1 MKITKED
8 IDALN
13 SVVKIDISA
22 DDYQEKVDTQLKDYR
37 KKANIPGF
45 RKGHVPMSLVKKQ
58 YGKSVMIDEVNKL
71 LQESLNKFLTE
82 EKLDVLG
89 NPLPKMD
96 EDFSWEGDD
105 FSFEFELGLAPDFE
119 VNLKPK
125 KAITAYQIVADEK
138 MIDTQVDNIRE
149 QYGKLVTQSEIE
161 SNSNVTGMFTNEE
174 KEIEKK
180 STFKMEKIKGKT
192 NQKKLIGLKAGDQVE
207 LKSKGLFTD
216 DHLLMNVLG
225 ITHDEAHDLNVPL
238 TLKVEEISKTELA
251 DLNQDLFDK
260 IFGAGLVKEEAEFRT
275 KLKEDAEK
283 QFASQAD
290 QQLLNAVTESL
301 IENTDFEL
309 PAEFLKKWLAVSGEK
324 PMTPEQAGEEYDR
337 SEKGLRYQLIE
348 SKLMQNHKELQYNF
362 EDLKEYTKGFVKLQM
377 SQFGDNQIGDKELD
391 DIVMRV
397 LSNQEEVKRL
407 SDQLKNERLLKF
419 FRDNVK
425 LKSKEVTYEDF
436 IKEVYK

>member
-13 SVVKIDISA
+13 SVVKIDISTN
-22 DDYQEKVDTQLKDYR
+22 DYKDKVDSQLKDYR

-71 LQESLNKFLTE
+71 LQESLNKFLVE

-89 NPLPKMD
+89 NPLPKMQ
-96 EDFSWEGDD
+96 EDFSWDGDD
-105 FSFEFELGLAPDFE
+105 FSFEFELGLAPEFE
-119 VNLKPK
+119 LNLNPK
-125 KAITAYQIVADEK
+125 KAITSYKIVADKK
-138 MIDTQVDNIRE
+138 MIDTQIENIRE
-149 QYGKLVTQSEIE
+149 QYGKLITQAEVE
-161 SNSNVTGMFTNEE
+161 ENSNVTGTFRNEE

-180 STFKMEKIKGKT
+180 STFKMDKIKGKS
-192 NQKKLIGLKAGDQVE
+192 NLKKLIGLKAGDSAE
-207 LKSKGLFTD
+207 LKSKGLFED
-216 DHLLMNVLG
+216 DHLLVNLLG
-225 ITHDEAHDLNVPL
+225 VSHDEAHDLDVPL
-238 TLKVEEISKTELA
+238 TLTIDEITKTELA
-251 DLNQDLFDK
+251 ELNQEMYDK
-260 IFGAGLVKEEAEFRT
+260 IFGADLVKSEAEFRT
-275 KLKEDAEK
+275 RLKEDAEK

-301 IENTDFEL
+301 IENTKFDL

-348 SKLMQNHKELQYNF
+348 SKLMQENKELQYNF
-362 EDLKEYTKGFVKLQM
+362 EDLKEYTKGFVKAQM
-377 SQFGDNQIGDKELD
+377 AQFGDNQIGEKELD

-397 LSNQEEVKRL
+397 MSNQDEVKRL
-407 SDQLKNERLLKF
+407 SDQLKTEKLLNF
-419 FRDNVK
+419 FKENMK

>member
-22 DDYQEKVDTQLKDYR
+22 DDYMEKVDTQLKDYR

-301 IENTDFEL
+301 IENTEFEL

>member
-89 NPLPKMD
+89 NPLPKMN

-119 VNLKPK
+119 VNLNPK
-125 KAITAYQIVADEK
+125 KAITAYEIIADKK
-138 MIDTQVDNIRE
+138 MIDTQVENIRE
-149 QYGKLVTQSEIE
+149 QYGKLVSQPEID
-161 SNSNVTGMFTNEE
+161 SNSNVTGTFTNEE

-180 STFKMEKIKGKT
+180 STFKMDKVKGKA
-192 NQKKLIGLKAGDQVE
+192 NQKKLIGLKVGDQVE

-238 TLKVEEISKTELA
+238 TLAIDEVNKTELA
-251 DLNQDLFDK
+251 ELNQELFDK
-260 IFGAGLVKEEAEFRT
+260 IFGADMVKEEAEFRK

-290 QQLLNAVTESL
+290 QQFLNAVTESL
-301 IENTDFEL
+301 IENTKFDL

-362 EDLKEYTKGFVKLQM
+362 EDLREYTKGFVKLQM

-397 LSNQEEVKRL
+397 LSNQDEVKRL
-407 SDQLKNERLLKF
+407 SDQLKNEKLLKF
-419 FRDNVK
+419 FRENVK
-425 LKSKEVTYEDF
+425 VKSKEVTYEDF

>member
-22 DDYQEKVDTQLKDYR
+22 DDYQKKVDTQLKDYR

-105 FSFEFELGLAPDFE
+105 FTFEFELGLAPEFE

-125 KAITAYQIVADEK
+125 KAITAYEIVADKK
-138 MIDTQVDNIRE
+138 MIDSQVENIRE

-161 SNSNVTGMFTNEE
+161 PNSNVTATFTNEE

-180 STFKMEKIKGKT
+180 SSFKMDKIKGKA
-192 NQKKLIGLKAGDQVE
+192 NQKKLIGLKVGDQVE

-238 TLKVEEISKTELA
+238 TLKIDEVSKTELA
-251 DLNQDLFDK
+251 ELNQELFDK
-260 IFGAGLVKEEAEFRT
+260 IFGADMVKEEAEFRT

-290 QQLLNAVTESL
+290 QQFLNAVTESL
-301 IENTDFEL
+301 IENTKFEL

-324 PMTPEQAGEEYDR
+324 PMTPEQAKDEYER

-348 SKLMQNHKELQYNF
+348 SKLMQDHKELQYNF
-362 EDLKEYTKGFVKLQM
+362 EDLKEYTKGFVKQQM

-397 LSNQEEVKRL
+397 LSNQEEVRRL
-407 SDQLKNERLLKF
+407 SDQLKNEKLLKF
-419 FRDNVK
+419 FRENVK
-425 LKSKEVTYEDF
+425 MKNKEVTYEDF

>member
-13 SVVKIDISA
+13 SVVKIDITTE
-22 DDYQEKVDTQLKDYR
+22 DYQDKVDSQLKDYR

-71 LQESLNKFLTE
+71 LQESLNKFLVE

-89 NPLPKMD
+89 NPLPKMQ
-96 EDFSWEGDD
+96 EDFSWEGDN
-105 FSFEFELGLAPDFE
+105 FSFEFELGLAPEFE
-119 VNLKPK
+119 VNLSPK
-125 KAITAYQIVADEK
+125 KAITSYKIVADDK
-138 MIDTQVDNIRE
+138 MIDGQIENIRE
-149 QYGKLVTQSEIE
+149 QYGKLVSQEKIDE
-161 SNSNVTGMFTNEE
+161 NSNVTGTFRNEE
-174 KEIEKK
+174 RGIDKK
-180 STFKMEKIKGKT
+180 STFKMDKINGKS
-192 NQKKLIGLKAGDQVE
+192 NAKKLVGLKAGDSVE
-207 LKSKGLFTD
+207 LKSKKLFED
-216 DHLLMNVLG
+216 DHQLMNLLG
-225 ITHDEAHDLNVPL
+225 ISHDEAHDLDIPL
-238 TLKVEEISKTELA
+238 TLEINEVNKTELA
-251 DLNQDLFDK
+251 EMNQELFDK
-260 IFGAGLVKEEAEFRT
+260 IFGADLVKSEADFRS

-290 QQLLNAVTESL
+290 QQLLNTITESL
-301 IENTDFEL
+301 IENTAFDL
-309 PAEFLKKWLAVSGEK
+309 PSEFLKKWLAVSGEK
-324 PMTPEQAGEEYDR
+324 PMTPEQAGEEYER

-362 EDLKEYTKGFVKLQM
+362 EDLKEYTKGFVKAQM
-377 SQFGDNQIGDKELD
+377 AQFGDSQIGDKELD

-407 SDQLKNERLLKF
+407 SDQLRTEKLLGF
-419 FRDNVK
+419 FKENMK
-425 LKSKEVTYEDF
+425 LKTKEVTYEDF

>member
-13 SVVKIDISA
+13 SVVKIDITA
-22 DDYQEKVDTQLKDYR
+22 NDYQEKVDTQLHDYR

-71 LQESLNKFLTE
+71 LQESLNKFLVE

-89 NPLPKMD
+89 NPLPKMKENFSWD
-96 EDFSWEGDD
+96 EDQFT
-105 FSFEFELGLAPDFE
+105 FEFELGLAPDFE

-125 KAITAYQIVADEK
+125 KAITAYKIIADKK
-138 MIDTQVDNIRE
+138 MINTQIDNIRE
-149 QYGKLVTQSEIE
+149 QYGKLITQAAVEE
-161 SNSNVTGMFTNEE
+161 NSNVTGTFVNEE

-180 STFKMEKIKGKT
+180 STFKLEKIKGKA
-192 NQKKLIGLKAGDQVE
+192 NLKKFVGAKTGDTIE

-216 DHLLMNVLG
+216 DHMLMNVLG
-225 ITHDEAHDLNVPL
+225 LSHDDAHDFDADLAF
-238 TLKVEEISKTELA
+238 TIEEITQTELA
-251 DLNQDLFDK
+251 ELNQDLFDK
-260 IFGAGLVKEEAEFRT
+260 IFGAGLVKSEDEFRNR
-275 KLKEDAEK
+275 LKEDAEK
-283 QFASQAD
+283 QFGSQSD

-301 IENTDFEL
+301 IENTKFDL

-324 PMTPEQAGEEYDR
+324 PMTAEQAGEEYER

-348 SKLMQNHKELQYNF
+348 GKLMTEHKLQITYD
-362 EDLKEYTKGFVKLQM
+362 DLKDYTKGFVRAQM
-377 SQFGDNQIGDKELD
+377 AQFGDNKIEDKELD
-391 DIVMRV
+391 DIVNRV
-397 LSNQEEVKRL
+397 LSNQEEVRRL
-407 SDQLKNERLLKF
+407 SDQLKNEKLLKF
-419 FRDNVK
+419 FKENIK
-425 LKSKEVTYEDF
+425 LKTKEVTYEDF

>member
-22 DDYQEKVDTQLKDYR
+22 DDYQEKVDTQLQDYR

-96 EDFSWEGDD
+96 DDFSWEGND

-119 VNLKPK
+119 VNLNPK
-125 KAITAYQIVADEK
+125 KAITAYEIVADKK
-138 MIDTQVDNIRE
+138 MIDSQVENIQE
-149 QYGKLVTQSEIE
+149 QYGKIVSQSEVE
-161 SNSNVTGMFTNEE
+161 SNSNVTGTFTNEE

-180 STFKMEKIKGKT
+180 STFKLDKIKGKA

-207 LKSKGLFTD
+207 LKSKGLFSD
-216 DHLLMNVLG
+216 EHMLMNVLG
-225 ITHDEAHDLNVPL
+225 ITHEEAHDLNVPL
-238 TLKVEEISKTELA
+238 TLKIEEVNKTELA
-251 DLNQDLFDK
+251 ELNQELFDK
-260 IFGAGLVKEEAEFRT
+260 IFGADMVKEEAEFRT

-283 QFASQAD
+283 QFGSQAD
-290 QQLLNAVTESL
+290 QQFLNAVTESL
-301 IENTDFEL
+301 IENTKFEL

-324 PMTPEQAGEEYDR
+324 PMTAEQAKEEYER

-362 EDLKEYTKGFVKLQM
+362 EDLKEYTKGFVKQQM
-377 SQFGDNQIGDKELD
+377 SQFGDSQIGDKELD

-407 SDQLKNERLLKF
+407 SDQLKNEKLLTF
-419 FRDNVK
+419 FRENVK
-425 LKSKEVTYEDF
+425 LKNKEVTYEDF